1 MNAFNIYSAWYWHP
15 LADWC
20 RRTKVNSPYNR
31 PIRLHSTRVEYAGT
45 FVIPYV
51 VRLTSVDGEE
61 LWELKEMKF
70 NPLSRIGLWL
80 FGFRRM
86 K

>member
-1 MNAFNIYSAWYWHP
+1 MNAFNIHSAWYWHP

-20 RRTKVNSPYNR
+20 RRTKVKSPYNR
-31 PIRLHSTRVEYAGT
+31 PISLHSLKVVGYAGT
-45 FVIPYV
+45 FVAPYA
-51 VRLTSVDGEE
+51 VRLTSADGE
-61 LWELKEMKF
+61 LWELKEVKF

>member
-31 PIRLHSTRVEYAGT
+31 PIRLRSLNVDHAGSFVAPYA
-45 FVIPYV
+45 
-51 VRLTSVDGEE
+51 VRLTAVDGE
-61 LWELKEMKF
+61 LWELKKIRF